1 MRKAMRIACLAGAVA
16 LLAGSVGAAEPVD
29 PAAAA
34 YARGDYAAALQA
46 WLPLAQHGDAAAQ
59 LHVGQMLR
67 DRQGV
72 RWRDFEGAAAW
83 FRRAAAQ
90 GSVDAAYALARLH
103 YEGFLVPR
111 DTAEMRRM
119 LKAAAWRGDARAQL
133 TLGVVYEYGLDDIFA
148 DYTAALMWYERAAR
162 QGVPELDGKI
172 AKLRSRVSEK
182 MTKAEI
188 AEALRLAQAW
198 DSALE

>member
-1 MRKAMRIACLAGAVA
+1 MWRLLRVACLMCLMAGAA
-16 LLAGSVGAAEPVD
+16 GAAELED
-29 PAAAA
+29 AGTLA
-34 YARGDYAAALQA
+34 YARGDYALALKQ
-46 WLPLAQHGDAAAQ
+46 WLPQAERGDPAAQ
-59 LHVGQMLR
+59 LRVGQMLR

-90 GSVDAAYALARLH
+90 GSEEAAYALGRLH

-111 DTAEMRRM
+111 DTAEMRAM
-119 LKAAAWRGDARAQL
+119 LKAAAGQGDARAEL
-133 TLGVVYEYGLDDIFA
+133 TLGVVYEYGLDDIFR

-162 QGVPELDGKI
+162 RGVPELDGKI

-188 AEALRLAQAW
+188 ADALRLAEAW
-198 DSALE
+198 QPAVE